1 MSKILELNAENEG
14 YLCKVAKALSSP
26 DRIKIL
32 KLLYYNSYNIAEIAE
47 CLHIAASTAALHIR
61 TLESADLIHV
71 EQQPGSRGS
80 MKICSRKNDF
90 VSIRLVGNPIG
101 VDQIVTSSM
110 PVGAYTDCR
119 IVPTCGLV
127 SAVGPIGYEDRPGDF
142 FLSNRFEAQLIW
154 SAGGYVEY
162 KFPYPLDDPDIH
174 PKQILLTFECC
185 SEVANYREDWKSDI
199 TVWINGMECGT
210 WRSPSDFGKR
220 RGRLN
225 PPWWES
231 GATQYGLLT
240 TVTVTDKETLINN
253 EMSSHTCLSDLALAK
268 NYFVTVRIGNKDD
281 AEYCGGF
288 NLFGKCFGDYE
299 QDIKISY
306 IY

>member
-1 MSKILELNAENEG
+1 MSKVLELNAENEA

-47 CLHIAASTAALHIR
+47 RLHIAASTAALHIR

-80 MKICSRKNDF
+80 MKVCSRKNDF
-90 VSIRLVGNPIG
+90 VSIHLAGDPSG
-101 VDQIVTSSM
+101 VNRIATFSM

-119 IVPTCGLV
+119 ILPTCGLV
-127 SAVGPIGYEDRPGDF
+127 SAEGSIGYEDRPAEF
-142 FLSNRFEAQLIW
+142 FLPNHFEAQLIW

-162 KFPYPLDDPDIH
+162 KFPYSLSPDARL
-174 PKQILLTFECC
+174 KQILLSFECC

-199 TVWINGMECGT
+199 TVWINGVECGT
-210 WRSPSDFGKR
+210 WRSPGDFGRR

-225 PPWWES
+225 PSWWES

-240 TVTVTDKETLINN
+240 TVTVTDRETMINN
-253 EMSSHTCLSDLALAK
+253 DVSSRVCLRDLALEK
-268 NYFVTVRIGNKDD
+268 NYFATVRIGNKDG

-288 NLFGKCFGDYE
+288 NLFGKSFGDYE
-299 QDIKISY
+299 QDINVSY